1 MDIDLDQARRRAKE
15 LLRAARAGK
24 AQLRDDRAPRLAD
37 AQHAVARELGFPS
50 WPALVGHVEAS
61 RGDRGERRSRL
72 VRAALGGRADV
83 AERLL
88 AHDPSLARAG
98 FDVALVLGDAA
109 AVATA
114 LDADPELIDRDVDGV
129 GRRPLSCACHS
140 VFLRPSS
147 PRVPGVR
154 RTVELLLDLGADVN
168 EVHHNEYGA
177 MSVLY
182 GAAGEAHDLDTTRL
196 LLDRGAN
203 PDDGESVY
211 HAVEADDTACL
222 ELLLERGATVR
233 DTNALGN
240 AIEDPVKVRVLL
252 EKGDLRPSDPELR
265 DALLHVGDPAVAE
278 LLIEHGAALDARD
291 RNGLTPYARAA
302 RFKSGAMMRLLAAA
316 GAPIELDPV
325 AEWIGAVV
333 RGEPHAPQAPG
344 PLRWD
349 DAELLPRW
357 ASAGDDEVVARLL
370 DAGIPLD
377 ARGIDNGTGLHYAGM
392 WGRPSTVKLLLD
404 RGADVEL
411 ASAHGTAL
419 GWTAWG
425 SRELP
430 SAAERLED
438 YLEATRSLLAAGA
451 RVEPGMIEIAA
462 DDVAV
467 LLEEASPLSA
477 ARAGWGERG
486 EVELDTG
493 LVYALGKP
501 VRVHVRKRGG
511 TRYELDD
518 LGGALAA
525 AAEPEGWTPVA
536 ERVVE
541 RFGLNVNRPG
551 RVFVTAPEGR
561 DLDRLVRQVAETS
574 VAVYAALLEL

>member
-15 LLRAARAGK
+15 LLRGARAGS

-37 AQHAVARELGFPS
+37 AQHAVARELGFSS

-61 RGDRGERRSRL
+61 QGDREERRARL

-98 FDVALVLGDAA
+98 VDVALVLGDAA
-109 AVATA
+109 AVAAA
-114 LDADPELIDRDVDGV
+114 LDADPELV
-129 GRRPLSCACHS
+129 GRDLPGPGRKPLSCACHS

-147 PRVPGVR
+147 PRAPGVR
-154 RTVELLLDLGADVN
+154 RTVELLLDRGADPN

-182 GAAGEAHDLDTTRL
+182 GAAGVAHDLDATRL

-222 ELLLERGATVR
+222 ELLLQRGATVR

-252 EKGDLRPSDPELR
+252 EQGDLRASDPELR
-265 DALLHVGDPAVAE
+265 GALLHAGSPEVAE
-278 LLIEHGAALDARD
+278 LLIAHGAALDARD
-291 RNGLTPYARAA
+291 RDGLTPYARAA

-316 GAPIELDPV
+316 GAPTELDPV

-333 RGEPHAPQAPG
+333 RGEEHAPTAPG
-344 PLRWD
+344 PLRYD
-349 DAELLPRW
+349 DAEQLPRW
-357 ASAGDDEVVARLL
+357 ASAGEDEVVARLL
-370 DAGIPLD
+370 DAGVPID
-377 ARGIDNGTGLHYAGM
+377 ARGIDGGTALHYAGM
-392 WGRPSTVKLLLD
+392 WGRPSTVALLLD
-404 RGADVEL
+404 RGADVE
-411 ASAHGTAL
+411 ATSAQGSAL

-430 SAAERLED
+430 RAAERLD
-438 YLEATRSLLAAGA
+438 AYLEATRLLLAAGA
-451 RVEPGMIEIAA
+451 RVDPGMIEVAA
-462 DDVAV
+462 DDAAA

-477 ARAGWGERG
+477 ARASWGERG
-486 EVELDTG
+486 EIELDTG
-493 LVYALGKP
+493 LEYARGLP
-501 VRVHVRKRGG
+501 VRVHVRKRGP
-511 TRYELDD
+511 RYELDD

-525 AAEPEGWTPVA
+525 AAEPEGWMPVA

-551 RVFVTAPEGR
+551 RVFVAVVEGR

-574 VAVYAALLEL
+574 LAVYAALLEL